1 MSCRAASGELR
12 ELCRGGGR
20 QDGKKPGDVD
30 DVAEVLSKLCLT
42 MYSWDELQ
50 RRPLP
55 DGVDPLRLECYL
67 VDDEF
72 EVPHL
77 RLHFTPS
84 PVVGVIGGFGGRGHT
99 LPRTWPLTSSRRG
112 CRVPLECTESDTY
125 DCLDHCATGINIT

>member
-1 MSCRAASGELR
+1 MSCRAASGELC

-72 EVPHL
+72 EVPNL

-84 PVVGVIGGFGGRGHT
+84 PRSRCHRRIWGEGHT

-125 DCLDHCATGINIT
+125 DCLDHSATGIK